1 MSKKKLKPNQYLLAI
16 QFSEQFR
23 RTDLWI
29 AKGEELLAAAK
40 ILEADLKPKWSKV
53 RVKKNKVISAARRL
67 DIQSVYLMLI
77 AYSIENF
84 CKALLIHRNRES
96 LRNRLL
102 TRIPNHIKEH
112 DLQKLVNAIQLKL
125 SVYEQEL
132 LARLSRNSIWAARYP
147 VPIGPNG
154 IQAIEQFSNGRNY
167 LIAYFGPRDFDR
179 IQRFLDRLR
188 KYVQAELNS
197 TV

>member
-1 MSKKKLKPNQYLLAI
+1 MSKKKLKPNQYPLAI

-29 AKGEELLAAAK
+29 VKGEELLAAAK
-40 ILEADLKPKWSKV
+40 ILETDLRPKWSKI
-53 RVKKNKVISAARRL
+53 RVKKNKVVSAPTGL

-96 LRNRLL
+96 LKNRLL
-102 TRIPNHIKEH
+102 TRIPNYIKEH

-125 SVYEQEL
+125 SVHEQEL

-147 VPIGPNG
+147 VPTEPSG
-154 IQAIEQFSNGRNY
+154 IRAIEQFSDGKNY
-167 LIAYFGPRDFDR
+167 LTAYFSRQDFDR
-179 IQRFLDRLR
+179 IHRFLDRLR
-188 KYVQAELNS
+188 KYVQEELNS

>member
-1 MSKKKLKPNQYLLAI
+1 MAKKKLKPNRYPLAI
-16 QFSEQFR
+16 QFSERFR

-29 AKGEELLAAAK
+29 AKGEELLTAAK

-53 RVKKNKVISAARRL
+53 RVKKNKVVSAATGL
-67 DIQSVYLMLI
+67 DVQSVYSMLI

-84 CKALLIHRNRES
+84 CKVLLIHRNRES
-96 LRNRLL
+96 LKNRLL
-102 TRIPNHIKEH
+102 TKIPNYIKEH

-125 SVYEQEL
+125 SVHEQEL
-132 LARLSRNSIWAARYP
+132 LTRLSRNSIWAARYP
-147 VPIGPNG
+147 VPTEPNG
-154 IQAIEQFSNGRNY
+154 IQTIEQFSNGRNY
-167 LIAYFGPRDFDR
+167 LTAYFGPRDFDR